1 MIHKMK
7 LQKQPFENI
16 LNGKKMIESRLYD
29 EKRQQINLGDQIE
42 FTCVTEPINIVLT
55 KVRALY
61 RYGSFEE
68 LFFDFSSEL
77 FGGESK
83 NELLAEIGS
92 FYSVEE
98 QKKFGVVGIR
108 IEVIQ

>member
-1 MIHKMK
+1 MK

-16 LNGKKMIESRLYD
+16 LNGKKLIESRLYD

-42 FTCVTEPINIVLT
+42 FACVVEPTKIVLT

-68 LFFDFSSEL
+68 LFSDFSPDK

-83 NELLAEIGS
+83 DELLKEIES
-92 FYSVEE
+92 FYSVED